1 MMVVDCR
8 SVEVVGKGADMQR
21 LQQELTE
28 CYKRNSENAQEL
40 LELNRKVKELTAAA
54 AAKQDQL
61 RICSPATSSLIARAI
76 IIIIV
81 IIFF

>member
-1 MMVVDCR
+1 
-8 SVEVVGKGADMQR
+8 VEAAGKGADMQR

-61 RICSPATSSLIARAI
+61 RVLH
-76 IIIIV
+76 
-81 IIFF
+81 